1 MIVLLLFLQILPA
14 SESFAYETNEK
25 GRIDSIFGTSRRDS
39 LGYHVRYV
47 WDREIEIIFDS
58 GNLSTL
64 YLRKIVDGQLELE
77 IKKEKKFLVNF
88 KGRESQYSANDP
100 VYDRH
105 ALEFALRGF
114 NYHEGFKG
122 RFRLHIPEF
131 MVVNADL
138 EVLGEEAVVTE
149 LGTFECWKIK
159 MKPRVLFFNWRFFFH
174 IEKEYPHRF
183 VKYSDSSGENV
194 ITLISYTSD

>member
-1 MIVLLLFLQILPA
+1 MIVLFLFLQILPK
-14 SESFAYETNEK
+14 SESFVYQTNEK
-25 GRIDSIFGTSRRDS
+25 GRIDTIIGTSRRDS
-39 LGYHVRYV
+39 IGYHVRYV
-47 WDREIEIIFDS
+47 WDREIDVIFDPVD
-58 GNLSTL
+58 LSTL
-64 YLRKIVDGQLELE
+64 YLRKIVGGDLELE
-77 IKKEKKFLVNF
+77 INKESKFLVYF
-88 KGRESQYSANDP
+88 KGRNSQYSANDP

-114 NYHEGFKG
+114 EYHEGFKS

-138 EVLGEEAVVTE
+138 EVLGEESIITE
-149 LGTFECWKIK
+149 LGTLECWKIR
-159 MKPRVLFFNWRFFFH
+159 MKPRILFFNWRFFFY

-194 ITLISYTSD
+194 IVLIDYGSE